1 MKFSNFLFPD
11 SMSAADDGR
20 VIDET
25 LQEARLTDALGFDT
39 IWLAEHHFD
48 GIVAYVDPVAF
59 AAALAVATTKARIGF
74 AVAQMALHHPIR
86 MAEQVALIDHIS
98 KGRLIVGLGRGTA
111 YNIYDY
117 QGYGIDHTEA
127 QERFEEAEAIMFEAW
142 KGQAFEHHGK
152 FFDLKLPELRPS
164 VFTRPH
170 PYVIRAAATEH
181 GMLDIARRGN
191 PFMMNVQSNAVTA
204 QRMALYQQTL
214 RELGM
219 DEPNV
224 AAKTD
229 ECWVWRNVFVAETD
243 AEAERIAV
251 PAFIEMHEHLREHGV
266 SIGRTPLQNGLR
278 LPPRRRP
285 HVRARQPVR
294 RRRPDAVQRQGHP
307 RAVSEEEGTA
317 HWKRNLGVCVFGTLT
332 TIIAMTLLLP
342 FLPLYVE
349 QLGVTDHA
357 EIVEWSGAAYGAA
370 FLSAAICAPLW
381 GRRGDRYG
389 RTRMP
394 PHAFLR

>member
-59 AAALAVATTKARIGF
+59 AAALAVATTNARIGF

-251 PAFIEMHEHLREHGV
+251 PAFIEMHEHRVAMRKRIYAEQGA
-266 SIGRTPLQNGLR
+266 SI
-278 LPPRRRP
+278 LPMPP
-285 HVRARQPVR
+285 A
-294 RRRPDAVQRQGHP
+294 
-307 RAVSEEEGTA
+307 
-317 HWKRNLGVCVFGTLT
+317 
-332 TIIAMTLLLP
+332 
-342 FLPLYVE
+342 
-349 QLGVTDHA
+349 
-357 EIVEWSGAAYGAA
+357 GAAQPAHASVEHALVYGSPATVA
-370 FLSAAICAPLW
+370 EKLAPLKAT
-381 GRRGDRYG
+381 GVGGLIMQFRLGPMNYEQTAASLTLFNDKVI
-389 RTRMP
+389 P
-394 PHAFLR
+394 AL

>member
-1 MKFSNFLFPD
+1 MRFSNFLFPD

-59 AAALAVATTKARIGF
+59 AAALAVATTRARIGF

-127 QERFEEAEAIMFEAW
+127 QARFEEAEAIMFEAW
-142 KGQAFEHHGK
+142 KGKPVEHHGR
-152 FFDLKLPELRPS
+152 FFDLKLPELRPA
-164 VFTRPH
+164 VFTKPH

-204 QRMALYQQTL
+204 SRMELYRQTL
-214 RELGM
+214 RGLGM
-219 DEPNV
+219 DEATV
-224 AAKTD
+224 AAKAD

-251 PAFIEMHEHLREHGV
+251 PAFIAMHEHRVAMRKRIYAEQGA
-266 SIGRTPLQNGLR
+266 SI
-278 LPPRRRP
+278 LPMPP
-285 HVRARQPVR
+285 
-294 RRRPDAVQRQGHP
+294 
-307 RAVSEEEGTA
+307 E
-317 HWKRNLGVCVFGTLT
+317 
-332 TIIAMTLLLP
+332 
-342 FLPLYVE
+342 
-349 QLGVTDHA
+349 
-357 EIVEWSGAAYGAA
+357 GAAQPAHASVEHALVYGSPATVA
-370 FLSAAICAPLW
+370 EKLAPLRAS
-381 GRRGDRYG
+381 GVGGLIMQFRLGPMSYEQTAASLALFADKVIPAMGQPAR
-389 RTRMP
+389 
-394 PHAFLR
+394 